1 MPDTTHP
8 PVVAADAVYYR
19 YPGSVAADDVLRGAS
34 LDVAA
39 GEIVLLRGHS
49 GSGKTTLLSVLAGL
63 LSPARGTVT
72 VTGADLG
79 GLDRG
84 ARARLR
90 LAKVGFVFQR
100 FQLIAALRARE
111 NVELVLRAG
120 GVSPRDARRRALET
134 LDALGLGAKAERY
147 PRELSGGEQ
156 QRVSIARAVVNHPPL
171 LVCDEPTGNLDPD
184 TSVGIMQLLYRINRA
199 GTTILMVTHDREMVD
214 KMRKRVIALE
224 DGRLARDER
233 RGGYTSE

>member
-1 MPDTTHP
+1 MRSA
-8 PVVAADAVYYR
+8 VVAGDALYYR
-19 YPGSVAADDVLRGAS
+19 YPGSVAADDVLHGAS
-34 LDVAA
+34 LAVAA
-39 GEIVLLRGHS
+39 GEIVLVRGHS

-72 VTGADLG
+72 VTGTDLG
-79 GLDRG
+79 ALDRG

-120 GVSPRDARRRALET
+120 GVAPRDARRRSLET

-156 QRVSIARAVVNHPPL
+156 QRVGIARALAKCPAVIFA
-171 LVCDEPTGNLDPD
+171 DEPTSSLDSSSGAEATALLCALARGNGAA
-184 TSVGIMQLLYRINRA
+184 V
-199 GTTILMVTHDREMVD
+199 
-214 KMRKRVIALE
+214 VIASHDE
-224 DGRLARDER
+224 RIAPFVDRIVSVADGRC
-233 RGGYTSE
+233 G